1 MEHYPHLMPQLPM
14 HFARCILVG
23 VNMQSEIYRIVA
35 IENPGNGS
43 RRWCLSILVLSF
55 SRVVVLLFFF
65 LLFFFLGFFFGFFL
79 IFLIFLLFLLLL
91 FLLLLFLSLSRL
103 LRSVQLCSDLLHILN
118 SLFCF
123 LFQFSEISTSEFVQ
137 WDRDAL
143 RSFSVV
149 DYSHKCQ

>member
-23 VNMQSEIYRIVA
+23 VDMQSEIYRIVA
-35 IENPGNGS
+35 IENTGNGS
-43 RRWCLSILVLSF
+43 RRWCLSILILSF
-55 SRVVVLLFFF
+55 SRVVVLLFF
-65 LLFFFLGFFFGFFL
+65 LLFFFLGFFLGFFL
-79 IFLIFLLFLLLL
+79 IFLIFLVFLI
-91 FLLLLFLSLSRL
+91 FFLLLFLSLSRL

-137 WDRDAL
+137 WDR
-143 RSFSVV
+143 
-149 DYSHKCQ
+149 